1 MKKNIFLLSSF
12 IFILLALPSS
22 AETSKT
28 FTLKDGATFQGHLS
42 SVENGI
48 YTVESPT
55 LGNIKLK
62 ETDVVTITSSD
73 QPVVTP
79 SFNVPKPTDAASSQ
93 EQMQIMQAKITSD
106 PAIMADIQALASN
119 PRLMQVLANP
129 ALLTAVAQGP
139 QALQGN
145 PEAEEL
151 LKDPDIQALVQK
163 IQASQ
168 TQP

>member
-1 MKKNIFLLSSF
+1 MNKNIFLLSL
-12 IFILLALPSS
+12 FILTLITLPSS
-22 AETSKT
+22 AESSKT
-28 FTLKDGATFQGHLS
+28 FMLKDGATFQGHLS

-55 LGNIKLK
+55 LGKIKLK

-73 QPVVTP
+73 QPLVTT
-79 SFNVPKPTDAASSQ
+79 SLNAPKPTDAASSQ
-93 EQMQIMQAKITSD
+93 EQMQAMQAKITSD
-106 PAIMADIQALASN
+106 PAIMADIQALASD
-119 PRLMQVLANP
+119 PRLMQVLTNP
-129 ALLTAVAQGP
+129 ALLTAAAQGP

-145 PEAEEL
+145 PAAEEL
-151 LKDPDIQALVQK
+151 FKDPQIQALIQK